1 MPHESFI
8 LEDDIFVLTSSA
20 RREMDGA
27 ETSLSASE
35 LQVLALVDRDT
46 TAGDISTRATGIAHD
61 AVVDILRKLH
71 HDGLIE
77 ILKGAGGRLDF
88 VDSFETKY
96 IGKKPP
102 DIRRVSKR
110 YQARWKVA
118 LAHAKAT
125 NRPVFYSYSHD
136 LSLSGISVYSQTDE
150 EINSTLTLMMA
161 PPTIAGDFNKILKL
175 KALVKSSRSFGGAFA
190 WAWPLFPTV
199 NIKIFRASSRS
210 SIFLPIAFL
219 RNRISFARNCIH
231 RFQD

>member
-20 RREMDGA
+20 RREMDSA
-27 ETSLSASE
+27 ETLSPSE
-35 LQVLALVDRDT
+35 LQVLALVDQDT
-46 TAGDISTRATGIAHD
+46 TASDISTRATGIAHD
-61 AVVDILRKLH
+61 VVVDILRKLH

-118 LAHAKAT
+118 LAHGKAT

-136 LSLSGISVYSQTDE
+136 LSLSGISVYSETDE
-150 EINSTLTLMMA
+150 EINSTLILMMA

-175 KALVKSSRSFGGAFA
+175 KALVKSSRSFGGGFRLGLAFV
-190 WAWPLFPTV
+190 PGSEHEYFQ
-199 NIKIFRASSRS
+199 N
-210 SIFLPIAFL
+210 FLEKLDLSADSLPSEP
-219 RNRISFARNCIH
+219 N
-231 RFQD
+231 